1 MKEKWRLLDLGEM
14 DSLDTQLI
22 YDMVAQAITEGEAIN
37 TLIICWPE
45 KPVVCLG
52 YFQEIEKDIDLEYC
66 QKQEILVTRRVLGGG
81 GVFLDS
87 GQMFYQLISRVD
99 SPIVPKKIDDYYR
112 KFLEAPTLV
121 YRNLGLNAEFRPVND
136 IQVDGR
142 KISGNGAADVGV
154 TRILTGNIIFDFDY
168 DSMVRILRVP
178 DEKFRDKIAQSL
190 RERLTTLKK
199 ELGELPDR
207 DEVKRDLI
215 QLYEQTL
222 DIELV
227 PGDLSDWERR
237 RMADLRGRY
246 LSDQW
251 LHWRSGGRLSDAKT
265 VRISATASVGTA
277 NYKAPGGLIRV
288 TLEEVENQIK
298 EIVVSGDFFMF
309 PSNSIEKIEE
319 NLIGK
324 QTTGNEILDTLKNLY
339 TSLPIESPGVSPEDF
354 ESAIK
359 LAIGDK

>member
-1 MKEKWRLLDLGEM
+1 
-14 DSLDTQLI
+14 
-22 YDMVAQAITEGEAIN
+22 
-37 TLIICWPE
+37 
-45 KPVVCLG
+45 
-52 YFQEIEKDIDLEYC
+52 
-66 QKQEILVTRRVLGGG
+66 
-81 GVFLDS
+81 
-87 GQMFYQLISRVD
+87 
-99 SPIVPKKIDDYYR
+99 
-112 KFLEAPTLV
+112 
-121 YRNLGLNAEFRPVND
+121 
-136 IQVDGR
+136 
-142 KISGNGAADVGV
+142 
-154 TRILTGNIIFDFDY
+154 
-168 DSMVRILRVP
+168 MVRILRVP

-207 DEVKRDLI
+207 DEVKKDLI
-215 QLYEQTL
+215 HLYEQTL
-222 DIELV
+222 DIELI
-227 PGDLSDWERR
+227 PGELSDWERR

-246 LSDQW
+246 LSEQW